1 MKGGAVLIALWCLVV
16 VCGGVK
22 TFTRDGVEYSHTPAG
37 PYRADCVHTVRS
49 GTHVIW
55 EENEQRYYAED
66 PITSVRTAVPLC
78 GSGKHL
84 GETRLKEYN
93 GWLAYT
99 SYKSE
104 TDVSSFLGYF
114 SVPNKPKYTPE
125 VLYLFTGL
133 QNVNWVPLVDPEPPV
148 FDIIQPVL
156 QYPAEEVENSWS
168 VRSWY
173 VTLNSGVIATDEI
186 LTTPGD
192 QIFGNMTKTGPA
204 KWYIAGVSKRTGRST
219 SFSVSRDRLTSQ
231 PWAYNTLECYGCTG
245 GCGYEPTEPV
255 NFSQLAILD
264 KKHRAV
270 NPVWKAY
277 TSPNNICN
285 DKAVV
290 YNSTFVQIRFNA

>member
-1 MKGGAVLIALWCLVV
+1 MKVSALVLVSLCLVV
-16 VCGGVK
+16 VCASLP
-22 TFTRDGVEYSHTPAG
+22 TFIKDGVAYSHTPAG
-37 PYRADCVHTVRS
+37 PYRADCVHTVRNN
-49 GTHVIW
+49 THIIW
-55 EENEQRYYAED
+55 EDAEQRYYAED
-66 PITSVRTAVPLC
+66 PITSVRTLIPLC
-78 GSGKHL
+78 ATEKKL
-84 GETRLKEYN
+84 GETRLQEYD

-99 SYKSE
+99 SWKSE

-114 SVPNKPKYTPE
+114 SVPNKPKYQPE

-133 QNVNWVPLVDPEPPV
+133 QNVNWIPIVDPEPPK

-156 QYPAEEVENSWS
+156 QYPAEAGNSWS

-186 LTTPGD
+186 PTTPGD
-192 QIFGNMTKTGPA
+192 LIFGNMTKIGPA
-204 KWYIAGVSKRTGRST
+204 NWYIAGVSKRTGQST
-219 SFSVSRDRLTSQ
+219 SFRVSRDRLVSQ
-231 PWAYNTLECYGCTG
+231 PWCYNTLECYGCGG

-255 NFSQLAILD
+255 NFSQLAIRD
-264 KKHRAV
+264 RSQKV
-270 NPVWKAY
+270 VTPVWKAY